1 MGDVARLRFVTG
13 NTDVLEIPEGRPV
26 VVGRGET
33 ADFRIASDPSVSPK
47 HARFIREQ
55 GTLYVVDL
63 GAVNGVLVRV
73 TEPVLLENKDRLRF
87 GDHIF
92 AFEVIPWMDVAKAN
106 ITKVLNDPTTQAI
119 GTKGEIAKAR
129 LVIQLDTGHRG
140 KEYFIGDSTIVIGS
154 GDGTHNFM
162 SDETISKQH
171 AKVTPRQQGGFVL
184 TDLGSRHGTWRQTRG
199 RVKLSEGQEILI
211 GRQRLVV
218 ETV

>member
-13 NTDVLEIPEGRPV
+13 NIEVLEVPEGNPI

-33 ADFRIASDPSVSPK
+33 ADFRIPSDPCVSPK
-47 HARFIREQ
+47 HARFIREN

-63 GAVNGVLVRV
+63 GAVNGVFVRV

-92 AFEVIPWMDVAKAN
+92 GFEVIPWMDVAKAN
-106 ITKVLNDPTTQAI
+106 ITKVLNDPTTEPI

-140 KEYFIGDSTIVIGS
+140 KEYFIGDTTIIIGS

-162 SDETISKQH
+162 SDDSISKQH
-171 AKVTPRQQGGFVL
+171 AKVTPRPQGGFML
-184 TDLGSRHGTWRQTRG
+184 TDLDSEHGTWRQTRG
-199 RVKLSEGQEILI
+199 RVELSPGQEILI

-218 ETV
+218 ENV